1 MTQLTLKS
9 VHVTIV
15 LVLKQLCSSVLDL
28 IYPPSCIL
36 CKKSIPAQDQTPLC
50 PGCQMTIQRNRPP
63 FCAKCSRS
71 LENNSETCPTC
82 SKNNPHFDTAWA
94 AAAYD
99 ETMQKLIHLFKYGQK
114 TSLQHCFFELISEFI
129 TAYRLN
135 INQFDLVIPVP
146 LHPTRLRE
154 RGYNQAQLLAQLIA
168 RQYSIPLSSN
178 NLIRI
183 RNTESQSVLS
193 QKERWTNIQQAFRI
207 RQPVEF
213 QDKEILLIDDLLT
226 TGATASEAART
237 LKEAGAK
244 RVDVLTIAVT
254 ALES

>member
-154 RGYNQAQLLAQLIA
+154 RGYNQAQLLAEQI
-168 RQYSIPLSSN
+168 SSAFDIKHVNN
-178 NLIRI
+178 NLLRI
-183 RNTESQSVLS
+183 KNTQNQARLS
-193 QKERWTNIQQAFRI
+193 QKERWTNIHGAFKI
-207 RQPVEF
+207 KDIFVF
-213 QDKEILLIDDLLT
+213 SKKSILVVDDLLT
-226 TGATASEAART
+226 TGATASEIARI
-237 LKEAGAK
+237 LKTAGAK
-244 RVDVLTIAVT
+244 KVGVLTVAIAI
-254 ALES
+254 